1 MSLPRAQSRLHRREP
16 SVSGTLPPQRG
27 GRTDCIPLT
36 EYSMDGAAPPPARP
50 PPTVRVTASED
61 WRSAAGSLPN
71 GGGGDRYRYVP
82 EERYTEETNL
92 DGINYYPED
101 GRRTGKTGY
110 IKYNS
115 IASNK
120 Y

>member
-1 MSLPRAQSRLHRREP
+1 MSLPRAQSRLHHR
-16 SVSGTLPPQRG
+16 SGTLPAAAQR
-27 GRTDCIPLT
+27 RSDFIPLS
-36 EYSMDGAAPPPARP
+36 EYSDRPP
-50 PPTVRVTASED
+50 PPTVRVTASSE
-61 WRSAAGSLPN
+61 AAGGSLPN
-71 GGGGDRYRYVP
+71 GGGRYNRYSTDDYVT
-82 EERYTEETNL
+82 TEETNF